1 MKILNYIMLGM
12 LLVVSGLLVTFWG
25 QSKVQAERIGT
36 LETDLN
42 TANESLLTIKSATEK
57 SDRELLR
64 LSTDLSKVT
73 EKGSMVGERVSML
86 ERTNDEIRDLLSAA
100 LPVSGCLLDDSCEA
114 GAAAT
119 QRRPDDPVQ

>member
-25 QSKVQAERIGT
+25 QSKLQATRIGE
-36 LETDLN
+36 LEGELGTVS
-42 TANESLLTIKSATEK
+42 ANLSAIQTATEN

-64 LSTDLSKVT
+64 LNADLSKVT

-86 ERTNDEIRDLLSAA
+86 ERTNDEIRDLLSTA
-100 LPVSGCLLDDSCEA
+100 LPANGCLLDNSCEA
-114 GAAAT
+114 GAAAA
-119 QRRPDDPVQ
+119 QRRPDTPLQ